1 MTCSLDGARAP
12 PPPAA
17 RPPAPT
23 PNCRWAGLLNGQA
36 YQNYPSVYY
45 QPPERGLAMY
55 YGANLCQLAAAQ
67 RRYDPGGVFAASE
80 GRVPWGVAGC
90 E

>member
-1 MTCSLDGARAP
+1 
-12 PPPAA
+12 
-17 RPPAPT
+17 
-23 PNCRWAGLLNGQA
+23 
-36 YQNYPSVYY
+36 
-45 QPPERGLAMY
+45 MY

-67 RRYDPGGVFAASE
+67 RRYDPGGVFAASK